1 MKNKIVFGVIG
12 ILLAVTAALAAIHL
26 TTRTQEVEGAVLV
39 EFAGQSVTIQIED
52 MPLVPVQGTVVN
64 GKGEEREIDAQGIAL
79 ADVLALAGMEAL
91 PENGVT
97 VTASDEYSVEVT
109 SDELAEQGKV
119 FLLKEEAPRL
129 IVFGDNGEK
138 RNVKNVARITVR

>member
-12 ILLAVTAALAAIHL
+12 VLLAVTAALAAIHL

-64 GKGEEREIDAQGIAL
+64 SKGEEREIDAQGIAL
-79 ADVLALAGMEAL
+79 AEVLALAGMEAL

-97 VTASDEYSVEVT
+97 VTAVDEYSVEVT

-119 FLLKEEAPRL
+119 FLLEEEVPRL
-129 IVFGDNGEK
+129 IVFGDNDEK